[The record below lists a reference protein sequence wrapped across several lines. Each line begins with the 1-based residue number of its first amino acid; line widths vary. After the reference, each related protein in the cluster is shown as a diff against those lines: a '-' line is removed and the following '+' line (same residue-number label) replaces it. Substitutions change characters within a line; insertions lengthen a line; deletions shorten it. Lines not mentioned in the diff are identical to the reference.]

1 MDPLGVVRAATAQ
14 RLAIEQAAEETVRAA
29 AAQRLATGQAAERQ
43 IRSAHK
49 QWQAAIRQ
57 ALAAGALPREVAQ
70 AAGVTRQRVVQ
81 IAQSAG
87 AGI

>member
-29 AAQRLATGQAAERQ
+29 AAQRLTAERAAQGQ
-43 IRSAHK
+43 IHDANE
-49 QWQAAIRQ
+49 QWQAAIRK
-57 ALAAGALPREVAQ
+57 ALAAGALPREVAA

-81 IAQSAG
+81 IGQSRSG
-87 AGI
+87 E

>member
-1 MDPLGVVRAATAQ
+1 MDPLEVVRTATAQ
-14 RLAIEQAAEETVRAA
+14 RLALEL
-29 AAQRLATGQAAERQ
+29 AAQGQ